1 MPDDDVASQT
11 TMDREEMTA
20 ETPAELWQLVRDYA
34 KQETVDPL
42 RSVGRFLAYGLAGAV
57 LFAVGSVFAVLAVLR
72 ILQEETGS
80 HLTGSW
86 NFLPYLVALVLIL
99 IVIVFSIRA
108 ITKPNRT
115 EADRTEG
122 R

>member
-1 MPDDDVASQT
+1 MPYDVVASQT
-11 TMDREEMTA
+11 RMDRETMTA

-42 RSVGRFLAYGLAGAV
+42 RSVGRFLAYGLAGAL
-57 LFAVGSVFAVLAVLR
+57 LFAIGSVFAVLAVLR
-72 ILQEETGS
+72 VLQEETGE

-86 NFLPYLVALVLIL
+86 NFLPYLVALVLVL
-99 IVIVFSIRA
+99 IVIAVSIRA
-108 ITKPNRT
+108 ITRPNR
-115 EADRTEG
+115 ADRTEG